1 MNKQMSESLP
11 VGILM
16 AISGG
21 LMDAYS
27 YLYRGHVF
35 ANAQTG
41 NVLLFSIYLSKGE
54 RIQALHY
61 AFPIVAFLS
70 GVALSTFICHFGKH
84 RDLLHWRQICVLLEA
99 VIFFTVAGFSQNMN
113 LPANCLISLAC
124 GIQVDTFRRV
134 ENENVATTMC
144 IGNLRSAMHSAIM
157 CCLVNNREDRHNAYI
172 SFAVVIA
179 FAFGAII
186 GSILIRHFGAY
197 SICFSS
203 VVMLVCFFLMFISPQ
218 AKRNNHI
225 NNEKSNPL
233 TSELLRKK

>member
-1 MNKQMSESLP
+1 MNKQMSESLT

-124 GIQVDTFRRV
+124 GIQVETFRRV

-144 IGNLRSAMHSAIM
+144 IGNMRSAIHSAIM
-157 CCLVNNREDRHNAYI
+157 YGLVNNHEYKHSTFI
-172 SFAVVIA
+172 SFSIVLS
-179 FAFGAII
+179 FAFGAIM
-186 GSILIRHFGAY
+186 GSILIRYFGAV
-197 SICFSS
+197 SISFGSAI
-203 VVMLVCFFLMFISPQ
+203 MLVCFFLMFVTPSD
-218 AKRNNHI
+218 KRNNHI
-225 NNEKSNPL
+225 NNMHN
-233 TSELLRKK
+233 

>member
-84 RDLLHWRQICVLLEA
+84 RDLLHWRQICVLFEA

-157 CCLVNNREDRHNAYI
+157 YGLVNNHEYKHSTFI
-172 SFAVVIA
+172 SFSIVLS
-179 FAFGAII
+179 FAFGAIM
-186 GSILIRHFGAY
+186 GSILIRYFGAF
-197 SICFSS
+197 SISFGSAI
-203 VVMLVCFFLMFISPQ
+203 MLVCFFLMFVTPSD
-218 AKRNNHI
+218 KRNNHI
-225 NNEKSNPL
+225 NNMHN
-233 TSELLRKK
+233 

>member
-1 MNKQMSESLP
+1 MSESLT

-124 GIQVDTFRRV
+124 CNIFILNPSKCLYLNATSQRNKAICGQV
-134 ENENVATTMC
+134 
-144 IGNLRSAMHSAIM
+144 H
-157 CCLVNNREDRHNAYI
+157 
-172 SFAVVIA
+172 
-179 FAFGAII
+179 
-186 GSILIRHFGAY
+186 IL
-197 SICFSS
+197 
-203 VVMLVCFFLMFISPQ
+203 
-218 AKRNNHI
+218 
-225 NNEKSNPL
+225 
-233 TSELLRKK
+233 